1 MKELIEVFRMD
12 EVSKETRAKIII
24 QLGNCINEEHGANV
38 TEPLVYE
45 LVMQLDP
52 TNKIINETRYTRHLI
67 SPIQ

>member
-52 TNKIINETRYTRHLI
+52 KNQTIYHPRYTRHLL
-67 SPIQ
+67 

>member
-1 MKELIEVFRMD
+1 MKEMIEVFRMD

-24 QLGNCINEEHGANV
+24 QLGNCINEEHGANI

-52 TNKIINETRYTRHLI
+52 KNQAIYHPRYTKHLI
-67 SPIQ
+67 